1 MTITITEKEYNALCL
16 AMTQMQTQLEGAS
29 DENDINDIS
38 EALDDLNSI
47 RKKYQKARLS
57 AKEFQIVRASIAER
71 YKGKLLPRQI
81 DALARNVCKEM
92 RK

>member
-29 DENDINDIS
+29 DQNDINDIS

-47 RKKYQKARLS
+47 RKKYQKARRS
-57 AKEFQIVRASIAER
+57 ANEFQSVRASIAER

-81 DALARNVCKEM
+81 DALT
-92 RK
+92 RKVIKNMK

>member
-29 DENDINDIS
+29 DENVINDIS
-38 EALDDLNSI
+38 EAIDDLNSI

-57 AKEFQIVRASIAER
+57 AKEFQSVRASIAER
-71 YKGKLLPRQI
+71 YRGRLLPRQI
-81 DALARNVCKEM
+81 DALT
-92 RK
+92 RKVIKNMK